1 MKENTK
7 QTKKQA
13 LQSEL
18 SQYFERVKA
27 RKELCSHLPLETL
40 SFWTFSKS
48 KADGERIQK
57 PLCRA
62 LATQEFALWVKA
74 GAKCDEKCL
83 KEMGVTSEQIY
94 QHELAKTLSKEQARQ
109 QARQIG
115 DLLDAIYILESEC
128 FKTHEALVKLAQS
141 MSALD
146 IEDRAGFYK
155 TKK

>member
-7 QTKKQA
+7 QTKGQA

-27 RKELCSHLPLETL
+27 RKELCSHLPLKTEML
-40 SFWTFSKS
+40 FWTFSKP
-48 KADGERIQK
+48 KADGKRIQE
-57 PLCRA
+57 PLCHT

-74 GAKCDEKCL
+74 GAKCDEKCFE
-83 KEMGVTSEQIY
+83 EMGLTREQIY

-109 QARQIG
+109 QARQ
-115 DLLDAIYILESEC
+115 
-128 FKTHEALVKLAQS
+128 
-141 MSALD
+141 
-146 IEDRAGFYK
+146 